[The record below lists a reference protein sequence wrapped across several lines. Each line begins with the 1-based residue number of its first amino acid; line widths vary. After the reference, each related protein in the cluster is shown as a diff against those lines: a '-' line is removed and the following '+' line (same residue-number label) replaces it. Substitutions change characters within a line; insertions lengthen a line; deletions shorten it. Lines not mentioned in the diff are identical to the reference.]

1 MHQIIHPCQLLSTQT
16 EKVLNIVSFAV
27 QANKFMK
34 SYDVTSSLI
43 ILALIKDNLVAF
55 SFLQTS
61 DFFYHIKCMFG
72 HIYEALNMNKKTN
85 YTVCI

>member
-61 DFFYHIKCMFG
+61 DFFYHIKYLETCMK
-72 HIYEALNMNKKTN
+72 H
-85 YTVCI
+85 

>member
-16 EKVLNIVSFAV
+16 EKVLNIFSFAV

-61 DFFYHIKCMFG
+61 DFFIT
-72 HIYEALNMNKKTN
+72 LNVWTH
-85 YTVCI
+85 V